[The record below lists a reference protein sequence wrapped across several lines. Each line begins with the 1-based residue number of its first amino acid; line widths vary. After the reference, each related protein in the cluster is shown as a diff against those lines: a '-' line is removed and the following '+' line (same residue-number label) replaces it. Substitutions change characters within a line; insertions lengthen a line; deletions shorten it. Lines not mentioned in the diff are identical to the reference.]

1 MIEYVQR
8 KDVNAYCWKR
18 APHAMDWRVT
28 WEMRGRATERA
39 YIICQRYNAMATVSQ
54 GLTALLLTS
63 LSPLTTELLVPAMLY
78 MGRDASEESVALYF
92 SVIAILHLIHGA
104 FMKKAGSTCMA
115 SYGCVVYAA
124 SSVAMARWKLAGG
137 EFQMGRAA
145 QAVGASA
152 CTVAGYG
159 RIKERM
165 RPRRHIPLLN
175 SLRSLLLVLA
185 PMASQAA
192 VDRYGWRSV
201 FSLMAILP
209 LIALSLLLCESQER
223 GGGGGERIR
232 GGGGGGEREGGR
244 EGYDLRLFLTWTSA
258 DSLGFAAM
266 IVWVA
271 YAPFLVEEENGY
283 LYGVTFLGSFFGP
296 FLTYALPKKKRRN
309 TLFVASSLLATASML
324 VEEKYTGML
333 LMNTFRSCSFT
344 ISQAEALLSSP
355 AGGSPVQSLRM
366 AAASAA
372 ILISISAPPER
383 VMISFSAASS
393 VCGALILLLQK

>member
-1 MIEYVQR
+1 M
-8 KDVNAYCWKR
+8 
-18 APHAMDWRVT
+18 

-39 YIICQRYNAMATVSQ
+39 YIIYSRCNAMTTVAQ

-63 LSPLTTELLVPAMLY
+63 VSPLTTELLVPAMLF

-92 SVIAILHLIHGA
+92 AVIAILHMLHGV
-104 FMKKAGSTCMA
+104 FMKKVGPAYMA

-124 SSVAMARWKLAGG
+124 SSICIGRWQLAG
-137 EFQMGRAA
+137 ESFQVGRAV

-152 CTVAGYG
+152 CTVAGFG

-165 RPRRHIPLLN
+165 KPRRHIPLLN

-201 FSLMAILP
+201 FSLMAIMP
-209 LIALSLLLCESQER
+209 LSALSLLLYESLTRE
-223 GGGGGERIR
+223 GTGP
-232 GGGGGGEREGGR
+232 REGGR
-244 EGYDLRLFLTWTSA
+244 GGGDRERYNLSRFLAWTAA

-271 YAPFLVEEENGY
+271 YAPFLVEEGNVNGY
-283 LYGVTFLGSFFGP
+283 LYGLTFLGSFFGP
-296 FLTYALPKKKRRN
+296 FLTFLLSKKRRKA
-309 TLFVASSLLATASML
+309 LFVASSFLSTASMFA
-324 VEEKYTGML
+324 EEKYTGML
-333 LMNTFRSCSFT
+333 LMNTFRSCSSS

-355 AGGSPVQSLRM
+355 VGGSPVQCLRM

-372 ILISISAPPER
+372 ILISISAPADI
-383 VMISFSAASS
+383 VMIAFSATSS
-393 VCGALILLLQK
+393 VCGSLILLLLK